1 MSKTSAYKGRVEILM
16 KRDSIFSA
24 AVIRK
29 AWDGQ
34 GMVRS
39 STWLRVMGMYAGS

>member
-1 MSKTSAYKGRVEILM
+1 MSKTSAYKGRVLM

-29 AWDGQ
+29 AWGGQ